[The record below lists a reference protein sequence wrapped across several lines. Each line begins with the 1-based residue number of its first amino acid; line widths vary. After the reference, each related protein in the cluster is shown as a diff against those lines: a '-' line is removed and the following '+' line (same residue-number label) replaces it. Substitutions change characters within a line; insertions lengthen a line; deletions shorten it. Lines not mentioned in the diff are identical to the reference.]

1 MTKDEEK
8 KLETMLVGYA
18 VYCEFVPTGTPD
30 TTVFQLLITPCA
42 QSNVTPT
49 VKTASIAYRRQ
60 LLKNGPKKQW
70 RWLNPTESA
79 YQPTTDVYTRRA
91 YLDQTIERLAARGF
105 TLVKKPLVV
114 EVSER
119 DLVDI
124 SNRRTPYK
132 LLGRV
137 NRARRKNSFS
147 TAIIK

>member
-1 MTKDEEK
+1 MTRDEEK

-18 VYCEFVPTGTPD
+18 VYCEFVPVGTPD

-42 QSNVTPT
+42 QSNVTPS
-49 VKTASIAYRRQ
+49 VKSTSIAYRRQ

-70 RWLNPTESA
+70 RWLNPPGTTFE
-79 YQPTTDVYTRRA
+79 PTTDVYTRRA
-91 YLDQTIERLAARGF
+91 YLDQTIERLVARGF
-105 TLVKKPLVV
+105 ALVKKPIIV

-137 NRARRKNSFS
+137 NKVRRKSSGFS
-147 TAIIK
+147 TIIK